1 MKFAMFWNACYF
13 LLGAAYYLATSHG
26 IALATNARAELK
38 WRKWLAWSV
47 SLAVLSVL
55 VAIWAATGLSRTQ
68 ASLVTFGLAAG
79 AVATLLTGIGRRG
92 IHVRTGVAL
101 AALAFLTLTA
111 PVR

>member
-1 MKFAMFWNACYF
+1 MYWNVSCL
-13 LLGAAYYLATSHG
+13 LLGATYYLATSHG
-26 IALATNARAELK
+26 IALTTNSRAELK
-38 WRKWLAWSV
+38 WRRRLAWSV

-55 VAIWAATGLSRTQ
+55 VAMWATTGLGRTQ
-68 ASLVTFGLAAG
+68 ASLATFGLAAG
-79 AVATLLTGIGRRG
+79 AVATSLTGIGRRG